1 MDDNTWNRGDGQP
14 DRHRLDEALDEVL
27 QRCNPVEI
35 VLFGSGARGE
45 LGETSDI
52 DLLVVLAGGDPADP
66 GSTSF
71 EIGEAIGYQPRAD
84 IVVAF
89 EHDVREAAMSLTS
102 VLRTA
107 REEGVPLYQRGRRL
121 AYAPRSRSEATG
133 DTDADSNRAGEEA
146 RQIERPRKTE
156 ARLGRDVR
164 RAPRPLRPDGDRR
177 CHTQGDRVGAAGRD
191 RGGRPAPA
199 VLEGPR
205 GSGRRGEAA
214 GTSMPVLDADAL
226 ARAANYYTGRA
237 YPGYPAPSS
246 VEATEALELARR
258 IVPWS
263 ISRVSANEG

>member
-71 EIGEAIGYQPRAD
+71 EIGAAIGYQPRAD

-121 AYAPRSRSEATG
+121 AYAPRSRPEATG

-146 RQIERPRKTE
+146 RQLSDRAKRKLDWAEMFAEHHDPCALTETAGAARKAIEL
-156 ARLGRDVR
+156 ALQAAIV
-164 RAPRPLRPDGDRR
+164 
-177 CHTQGDRVGAAGRD
+177 AAGR
-191 RGGRPAPA
+191 RPRSWKDPA
-199 VLEGPR
+199 GLAVEAK
-205 GSGRRGEAA
+205 AA
-214 GTSMPVLDADAL
+214 GTGMPVLDTDAL

-237 YPGYPAPSS
+237 YSGYPAPSS

-263 ISRVSANEG
+263 ISRVSAK